1 MALTKKVYVDNQTVI
16 PAANLN
22 AIQDEVIANANAIG
36 GKAPVQHTHTKS
48 QITDF
53 PSSLPASD
61 VSAWAKASTKPTYTA
76 SEVGAAPTSHTH
88 TKSQI
93 TDLTDY
99 TLPKATETT
108 LGGVKV
114 GDGLSIT
121 TDGTLSANA
130 VSGEPDEYLKS
141 ASISGNELTL
151 VKKDNT
157 TITFIPTTGGGGSAE
172 RIDWAN
178 VYNKP
183 DTFPPSAHTHSQY
196 LTEQSLKTVN
206 GESLVGTGDIT
217 ISGEPTEYLKGA
229 AVSGNTLTLTKK
241 DNSTVVFTPTT
252 GGGGSAESVDWSNV
266 YNKPDTFPPSAHTHS
281 QYLTEHQS
289 LKTVN
294 GESLVG
300 TGDITIS
307 GEPTEYLKG
316 AAVSGN
322 TLTITKKDNSTV
334 VFTPAD
340 SVDWSNIT
348 NKPATFTPSAHN
360 HDDKYYTKNE
370 VDTKLSTKA
379 GTAVATTSAAG
390 LMSAADKTKLD
401 GLSQTSI
408 TIDDA
413 LSTTSTNP
421 AQNKVITAAL
431 NNKAPQYQYSTTD
444 LTPNVSSLDTGKIYV
459 VYE

>member
-99 TLPKATETT
+99 TLPKATKTT

-121 TDGTLSANA
+121 TDGTLSAN
-130 VSGEPDEYLKS
+130 VVGGEPDEYLKS

-172 RIDWAN
+172 RVDWAN

-183 DTFPPSAHTHSQY
+183 DTFP
-196 LTEQSLKTVN
+196 
-206 GESLVGTGDIT
+206 
-217 ISGEPTEYLKGA
+217 
-229 AVSGNTLTLTKK
+229 
-241 DNSTVVFTPTT
+241 
-252 GGGGSAESVDWSNV
+252 
-266 YNKPDTFPPSAHTHS
+266 
-281 QYLTEHQS
+281 
-289 LKTVN
+289 
-294 GESLVG
+294 
-300 TGDITIS
+300 
-307 GEPTEYLKG
+307 
-316 AAVSGN
+316 
-322 TLTITKKDNSTV
+322 
-334 VFTPAD
+334 
-340 SVDWSNIT
+340 
-348 NKPATFTPSAHN
+348 PSAHN

-370 VDTKLSTKA
+370 VDTKLAAKA
-379 GTAVATTSAAG
+379 GTAVATTSADG

-408 TIDDA
+408 TVDSA

-431 NNKAPQYQYSTTD
+431 NSKAPQYQYSTTD

>member
-53 PSSLPASD
+53 PTSLPASD

-121 TDGTLSANA
+121 TDGTLSANV

-172 RIDWAN
+172 RVDWAN

-183 DTFPPSAHTHSQY
+183 DTFP
-196 LTEQSLKTVN
+196 
-206 GESLVGTGDIT
+206 
-217 ISGEPTEYLKGA
+217 
-229 AVSGNTLTLTKK
+229 
-241 DNSTVVFTPTT
+241 
-252 GGGGSAESVDWSNV
+252 
-266 YNKPDTFPPSAHTHS
+266 
-281 QYLTEHQS
+281 
-289 LKTVN
+289 
-294 GESLVG
+294 
-300 TGDITIS
+300 
-307 GEPTEYLKG
+307 
-316 AAVSGN
+316 
-322 TLTITKKDNSTV
+322 
-334 VFTPAD
+334 
-340 SVDWSNIT
+340 
-348 NKPATFTPSAHN
+348 PSAHN

-370 VDTKLSTKA
+370 VDTKLAAKA
-379 GTAVATTSAAG
+379 GTAVATTSADG

-401 GLSQTSI
+401 GLSQISI
-408 TIDDA
+408 TVDEA

>member
-53 PSSLPASD
+53 PTSLPASD

-130 VSGEPDEYLKS
+130 VGGEPDEYLKS

-172 RIDWAN
+172 RVDWAN

-183 DTFPPSAHTHSQY
+183 ATFP
-196 LTEQSLKTVN
+196 
-206 GESLVGTGDIT
+206 
-217 ISGEPTEYLKGA
+217 
-229 AVSGNTLTLTKK
+229 
-241 DNSTVVFTPTT
+241 
-252 GGGGSAESVDWSNV
+252 
-266 YNKPDTFPPSAHTHS
+266 
-281 QYLTEHQS
+281 
-289 LKTVN
+289 
-294 GESLVG
+294 
-300 TGDITIS
+300 
-307 GEPTEYLKG
+307 
-316 AAVSGN
+316 
-322 TLTITKKDNSTV
+322 
-334 VFTPAD
+334 
-340 SVDWSNIT
+340 
-348 NKPATFTPSAHN
+348 PSAHN
-360 HDDKYYTKNE
+360 HDDKYYTKSE
-370 VDTKLSTKA
+370 VDTKLAEKA

-401 GLSQTSI
+401 GLSQISI
-408 TIDDA
+408 TVDEA

>member
-99 TLPKATETT
+99 TLPTASAST

-121 TDGTLSANA
+121 TDGTLSANV

-141 ASISGNELTL
+141 ASVSGNELTL

-172 RIDWAN
+172 
-178 VYNKP
+178 
-183 DTFPPSAHTHSQY
+183 
-196 LTEQSLKTVN
+196 
-206 GESLVGTGDIT
+206 
-217 ISGEPTEYLKGA
+217 
-229 AVSGNTLTLTKK
+229 
-241 DNSTVVFTPTT
+241 
-252 GGGGSAESVDWSNV
+252 SVDWSNV
-266 YNKPDTFPPSAHTHS
+266 
-281 QYLTEHQS
+281 
-289 LKTVN
+289 
-294 GESLVG
+294 
-300 TGDITIS
+300 
-307 GEPTEYLKG
+307 
-316 AAVSGN
+316 
-322 TLTITKKDNSTV
+322 
-334 VFTPAD
+334 
-340 SVDWSNIT
+340 T
-348 NKPATFTPSAHN
+348 NKPATFPPSAHN
-360 HDDKYYTKNE
+360 HDDRYYTESE
-370 VDTKLSTKA
+370 VDTKLAAKA

-390 LMSAADKTKLD
+390 LMSAADKTKLN

-408 TIDDA
+408 TVDSA

>member
-99 TLPKATETT
+99 TLPKATKTM

-172 RIDWAN
+172 RVDWAN

-183 DTFPPSAHTHSQY
+183 ATFP
-196 LTEQSLKTVN
+196 
-206 GESLVGTGDIT
+206 
-217 ISGEPTEYLKGA
+217 
-229 AVSGNTLTLTKK
+229 
-241 DNSTVVFTPTT
+241 
-252 GGGGSAESVDWSNV
+252 
-266 YNKPDTFPPSAHTHS
+266 
-281 QYLTEHQS
+281 
-289 LKTVN
+289 
-294 GESLVG
+294 
-300 TGDITIS
+300 
-307 GEPTEYLKG
+307 
-316 AAVSGN
+316 
-322 TLTITKKDNSTV
+322 
-334 VFTPAD
+334 
-340 SVDWSNIT
+340 
-348 NKPATFTPSAHN
+348 PSAHN
-360 HDDKYYTKNE
+360 HDDRYYTESE
-370 VDTKLSTKA
+370 VDTKLAEKA

-401 GLSQTSI
+401 GLSQISI
-408 TIDDA
+408 TVDEA

>member
-53 PSSLPASD
+53 PTSLPASD

-99 TLPKATETT
+99 TLPTASAST

-114 GDGLSIT
+114 GAGLSINN
-121 TDGTLSANA
+121 GVLSANGG
-130 VSGEPDEYLKS
+130 SGEPAEYLKS
-141 ASISGNELTL
+141 ASVSGNELTL

-172 RIDWAN
+172 RVDWAN

-183 DTFPPSAHTHSQY
+183 DTFPPSAH
-196 LTEQSLKTVN
+196 
-206 GESLVGTGDIT
+206 
-217 ISGEPTEYLKGA
+217 
-229 AVSGNTLTLTKK
+229 
-241 DNSTVVFTPTT
+241 
-252 GGGGSAESVDWSNV
+252 
-266 YNKPDTFPPSAHTHS
+266 
-281 QYLTEHQS
+281 
-289 LKTVN
+289 
-294 GESLVG
+294 
-300 TGDITIS
+300 
-307 GEPTEYLKG
+307 
-316 AAVSGN
+316 
-322 TLTITKKDNSTV
+322 
-334 VFTPAD
+334 
-340 SVDWSNIT
+340 
-348 NKPATFTPSAHN
+348 N
-360 HDDKYYTKNE
+360 HDDRYYTESE
-370 VDTKLSTKA
+370 VDTKLAAKA

-401 GLSQTSI
+401 NLSQTSI
-408 TIDDA
+408 TVDSA

-431 NNKAPQYQYSTTD
+431 NSKAPQYQYSTTD

>member
-53 PSSLPASD
+53 PTSLPASD

-93 TDLTDY
+93 TDLVEY

-121 TDGTLSANA
+121 TDGTLSANV

-172 RIDWAN
+172 RVDWAN

-196 LTEQSLKTVN
+196 LTEHQPLKTVN

-241 DNSTVVFTPTT
+241 DNSTVVFTP
-252 GGGGSAESVDWSNV
+252 
-266 YNKPDTFPPSAHTHS
+266 
-281 QYLTEHQS
+281 
-289 LKTVN
+289 
-294 GESLVG
+294 
-300 TGDITIS
+300 
-307 GEPTEYLKG
+307 
-316 AAVSGN
+316 
-322 TLTITKKDNSTV
+322 
-334 VFTPAD
+334 AD
-340 SVDWSNIT
+340 SIDWSNIT
-348 NKPATFTPSAHN
+348 NKPATFAPSAHN

-370 VDTKLSTKA
+370 VDTKLAAKA

-408 TIDDA
+408 TVDSA

>member
-53 PSSLPASD
+53 PTSLPASD
-61 VSAWAKASTKPTYTA
+61 VSAWAKAPNKPTYTA

-121 TDGTLSANA
+121 TDGTLSAN
-130 VSGEPDEYLKS
+130 VVGGEPDEYLKS

-172 RIDWAN
+172 RVDWAN

-183 DTFPPSAHTHSQY
+183 ATFP
-196 LTEQSLKTVN
+196 
-206 GESLVGTGDIT
+206 
-217 ISGEPTEYLKGA
+217 
-229 AVSGNTLTLTKK
+229 
-241 DNSTVVFTPTT
+241 
-252 GGGGSAESVDWSNV
+252 
-266 YNKPDTFPPSAHTHS
+266 
-281 QYLTEHQS
+281 
-289 LKTVN
+289 
-294 GESLVG
+294 
-300 TGDITIS
+300 
-307 GEPTEYLKG
+307 
-316 AAVSGN
+316 
-322 TLTITKKDNSTV
+322 
-334 VFTPAD
+334 
-340 SVDWSNIT
+340 
-348 NKPATFTPSAHN
+348 PSAHN
-360 HDDKYYTKNE
+360 HDDRYYTESE
-370 VDTKLSTKA
+370 VDTKLAAKA
-379 GTAVATTSAAG
+379 GTAVATTSTDG

-401 GLSQTSI
+401 GLSQISI
-408 TIDDA
+408 TVDEA

>member
-53 PSSLPASD
+53 PTSLPASD

-121 TDGTLSANA
+121 TDGTLSANV

-172 RIDWAN
+172 RVDWAN

-196 LTEQSLKTVN
+196 LTEHQPLKTVN

-241 DNSTVVFTPTT
+241 DNSTVVFTP
-252 GGGGSAESVDWSNV
+252 
-266 YNKPDTFPPSAHTHS
+266 
-281 QYLTEHQS
+281 
-289 LKTVN
+289 
-294 GESLVG
+294 
-300 TGDITIS
+300 
-307 GEPTEYLKG
+307 
-316 AAVSGN
+316 
-322 TLTITKKDNSTV
+322 
-334 VFTPAD
+334 AD
-340 SVDWSNIT
+340 SIDWSNIT
-348 NKPATFTPSAHN
+348 NKPTTFTPSAHN

-379 GTAVATTSAAG
+379 GTAVATTSADG

-408 TIDDA
+408 TVDSA

>member
-53 PSSLPASD
+53 PTSLPASD

-99 TLPKATETT
+99 TLPKATKTT

-121 TDGTLSANA
+121 TDGTLSAN
-130 VSGEPDEYLKS
+130 VVGGEPDEYLKS

-172 RIDWAN
+172 RVDWA
-178 VYNKP
+178 
-183 DTFPPSAHTHSQY
+183 
-196 LTEQSLKTVN
+196 
-206 GESLVGTGDIT
+206 
-217 ISGEPTEYLKGA
+217 
-229 AVSGNTLTLTKK
+229 
-241 DNSTVVFTPTT
+241 
-252 GGGGSAESVDWSNV
+252 NV

-334 VFTPAD
+334 VFTPNEN
-340 SVDWSNIT
+340 VDWANIT
-348 NKPATFTPSAHN
+348 NKPATFPPSAHN
-360 HDDKYYTKNE
+360 HDDRYYTESE
-370 VDTKLSTKA
+370 VDTKLAAKA

-390 LMSAADKTKLD
+390 LMSAADKTKLN

-408 TIDDA
+408 TVDSA

>member
-22 AIQDEVIANANAIG
+22 AIQDEVIANATAIE

-53 PSSLPASD
+53 PTSMPASD
-61 VSAWAKASTKPTYTA
+61 VSDWAKASKKPTYTA

-99 TLPKATETT
+99 SLPKATKTV

-114 GDGLSIT
+114 GEGLSIT
-121 TDGTLSANA
+121 TDGTLSANV

-157 TITFIPTTGGGGSAE
+157 TITFIPTTSGGGSAE
-172 RIDWAN
+172 KVDWAN

-183 DTFPPSAHTHSQY
+183 T
-196 LTEQSLKTVN
+196 
-206 GESLVGTGDIT
+206 
-217 ISGEPTEYLKGA
+217 
-229 AVSGNTLTLTKK
+229 
-241 DNSTVVFTPTT
+241 
-252 GGGGSAESVDWSNV
+252 
-266 YNKPDTFPPSAHTHS
+266 
-281 QYLTEHQS
+281 
-289 LKTVN
+289 
-294 GESLVG
+294 
-300 TGDITIS
+300 
-307 GEPTEYLKG
+307 
-316 AAVSGN
+316 
-322 TLTITKKDNSTV
+322 
-334 VFTPAD
+334 
-340 SVDWSNIT
+340 
-348 NKPATFTPSAHN
+348 TFTPSAHTHTKSEITDLTDYSLPIASATVLGGVKIGSGLSITN
-360 HDDKYYTKNE
+360 GVLSVNEGSKTVDWSDVENKPTTFAPSAHTHDDRYYTESE
-370 VDTKLSTKA
+370 VDTKLAAKA
-379 GTAVATTSAAG
+379 GTSVATTSAAG
-390 LMSAADKTKLD
+390 LMSAADKTKLNN
-401 GLSQTSI
+401 LSQTSI
-408 TIDDA
+408 TVDSA

-421 AQNKVITAAL
+421 AQNKVITVAL

-444 LTPNVSSLDTGKIYV
+444 LTPNVSSLDTGKMYV

>member
-53 PSSLPASD
+53 PTSLPASD

-99 TLPKATETT
+99 TLPTASAST

-121 TDGTLSANA
+121 TDGTLSAN
-130 VSGEPDEYLKS
+130 VVGGEPDEYLKS

-172 RIDWAN
+172 RVDWAN

-183 DTFPPSAHTHSQY
+183 DTFPPSAH
-196 LTEQSLKTVN
+196 
-206 GESLVGTGDIT
+206 
-217 ISGEPTEYLKGA
+217 
-229 AVSGNTLTLTKK
+229 
-241 DNSTVVFTPTT
+241 
-252 GGGGSAESVDWSNV
+252 
-266 YNKPDTFPPSAHTHS
+266 
-281 QYLTEHQS
+281 
-289 LKTVN
+289 
-294 GESLVG
+294 
-300 TGDITIS
+300 
-307 GEPTEYLKG
+307 
-316 AAVSGN
+316 
-322 TLTITKKDNSTV
+322 
-334 VFTPAD
+334 
-340 SVDWSNIT
+340 
-348 NKPATFTPSAHN
+348 N
-360 HDDKYYTKNE
+360 HDDRYYTESE
-370 VDTKLSTKA
+370 VDTKLAAKA
-379 GTAVATTSAAG
+379 GTAVATTSADG

-401 GLSQTSI
+401 NLSQTPI
-408 TIDDA
+408 TVDEA

>member
-121 TDGTLSANA
+121 TDGTLSANV

-172 RIDWAN
+172 RVDWAN

-196 LTEQSLKTVN
+196 LTEHQPLKTVN

-229 AVSGNTLTLTKK
+229 AISGNTLTLTKK
-241 DNSTVVFTPTT
+241 DNSTVVFTPN
-252 GGGGSAESVDWSNV
+252 ENVDWANV
-266 YNKPDTFPPSAHTHS
+266 D
-281 QYLTEHQS
+281 
-289 LKTVN
+289 
-294 GESLVG
+294 
-300 TGDITIS
+300 
-307 GEPTEYLKG
+307 
-316 AAVSGN
+316 
-322 TLTITKKDNSTV
+322 
-334 VFTPAD
+334 
-340 SVDWSNIT
+340 

-360 HDDKYYTKNE
+360 HDDKYYTESE
-370 VDTKLSTKA
+370 VDTKLAAKA

-401 GLSQTSI
+401 NLSQTSI
-408 TIDDA
+408 TVDSA

-421 AQNKVITAAL
+421 AQNKVITVAL
-431 NNKAPQYQYSTTD
+431 NSKAPQYQYSTTD

>member
-22 AIQDEVIANANAIG
+22 AIQDEVIANATAIG

-53 PSSLPASD
+53 PGSLPASD
-61 VSAWAKASTKPTYTA
+61 VSAWAKAPTKPTYTA

-99 TLPKATETT
+99 TLPKATKTT

-121 TDGTLSANA
+121 TDGTLSANV

-172 RIDWAN
+172 RVDWAN

-183 DTFPPSAHTHSQY
+183 TSFP
-196 LTEQSLKTVN
+196 
-206 GESLVGTGDIT
+206 
-217 ISGEPTEYLKGA
+217 
-229 AVSGNTLTLTKK
+229 
-241 DNSTVVFTPTT
+241 
-252 GGGGSAESVDWSNV
+252 
-266 YNKPDTFPPSAHTHS
+266 
-281 QYLTEHQS
+281 
-289 LKTVN
+289 
-294 GESLVG
+294 
-300 TGDITIS
+300 
-307 GEPTEYLKG
+307 
-316 AAVSGN
+316 
-322 TLTITKKDNSTV
+322 
-334 VFTPAD
+334 
-340 SVDWSNIT
+340 
-348 NKPATFTPSAHN
+348 PSAHN

-379 GTAVATTSAAG
+379 GTAVATTSADG

-408 TIDDA
+408 TVDSA

-421 AQNKVITAAL
+421 AQNKVITVAL
-431 NNKAPQYQYSTTD
+431 NSKAPQYQYSTTD

>member
-53 PSSLPASD
+53 PTSLPASD

-99 TLPKATETT
+99 TLPKATKTT

-172 RIDWAN
+172 RVDWAN

-183 DTFPPSAHTHSQY
+183 TSFP
-196 LTEQSLKTVN
+196 
-206 GESLVGTGDIT
+206 
-217 ISGEPTEYLKGA
+217 
-229 AVSGNTLTLTKK
+229 
-241 DNSTVVFTPTT
+241 
-252 GGGGSAESVDWSNV
+252 
-266 YNKPDTFPPSAHTHS
+266 
-281 QYLTEHQS
+281 
-289 LKTVN
+289 
-294 GESLVG
+294 
-300 TGDITIS
+300 
-307 GEPTEYLKG
+307 
-316 AAVSGN
+316 
-322 TLTITKKDNSTV
+322 
-334 VFTPAD
+334 
-340 SVDWSNIT
+340 
-348 NKPATFTPSAHN
+348 PSAHN
-360 HDDKYYTKNE
+360 HDDKYYTKSE
-370 VDTKLSTKA
+370 VDTKLAAKA

-401 GLSQTSI
+401 GLSQISI
-408 TIDDA
+408 TVDEA

-421 AQNKVITAAL
+421 AQNKVITTAL
-431 NNKAPQYQYSTTD
+431 NSKAPQYQYSTTD

>member
-121 TDGTLSANA
+121 TDGTLSANV

-172 RIDWAN
+172 RVDWAN

-196 LTEQSLKTVN
+196 LTEHQPLKTVN

-241 DNSTVVFTPTT
+241 DNSTVVFTPT
-252 GGGGSAESVDWSNV
+252 ENVDW
-266 YNKPDTFPPSAHTHS
+266 A
-281 QYLTEHQS
+281 
-289 LKTVN
+289 
-294 GESLVG
+294 
-300 TGDITIS
+300 
-307 GEPTEYLKG
+307 
-316 AAVSGN
+316 
-322 TLTITKKDNSTV
+322 
-334 VFTPAD
+334 
-340 SVDWSNIT
+340 NIT
-348 NKPATFTPSAHN
+348 NKPTTFTPSAHN

-408 TIDDA
+408 TVDSA

-421 AQNKVITAAL
+421 AQNKVITTAL
-431 NNKAPQYQYSTTD
+431 NSKAPQYQYSTTD

>member
-99 TLPKATETT
+99 TLPKATKTT

-121 TDGTLSANA
+121 TDGTLSANV

-157 TITFIPTTGGGGSAE
+157 TSTFIPTTGGGGSAE
-172 RIDWAN
+172 RVDWA
-178 VYNKP
+178 
-183 DTFPPSAHTHSQY
+183 
-196 LTEQSLKTVN
+196 
-206 GESLVGTGDIT
+206 
-217 ISGEPTEYLKGA
+217 
-229 AVSGNTLTLTKK
+229 
-241 DNSTVVFTPTT
+241 
-252 GGGGSAESVDWSNV
+252 NV

-322 TLTITKKDNSTV
+322 TLTLTKKDNSTV

-348 NKPATFTPSAHN
+348 NKPATFAPSAHN
-360 HDDKYYTKNE
+360 HDDRYYTESE
-370 VDTKLSTKA
+370 VDTKLAAKA

-390 LMSAADKTKLD
+390 LMSAADKTKLN

-408 TIDDA
+408 TVDSA

-421 AQNKVITAAL
+421 AQNKVITVAL

>member
-99 TLPKATETT
+99 TLPKATKTT

-172 RIDWAN
+172 RVDWAN

-183 DTFPPSAHTHSQY
+183 ATFP
-196 LTEQSLKTVN
+196 
-206 GESLVGTGDIT
+206 
-217 ISGEPTEYLKGA
+217 
-229 AVSGNTLTLTKK
+229 
-241 DNSTVVFTPTT
+241 
-252 GGGGSAESVDWSNV
+252 
-266 YNKPDTFPPSAHTHS
+266 
-281 QYLTEHQS
+281 
-289 LKTVN
+289 
-294 GESLVG
+294 
-300 TGDITIS
+300 
-307 GEPTEYLKG
+307 
-316 AAVSGN
+316 
-322 TLTITKKDNSTV
+322 
-334 VFTPAD
+334 
-340 SVDWSNIT
+340 
-348 NKPATFTPSAHN
+348 PSAHN
-360 HDDKYYTKNE
+360 HDDRYYTESE
-370 VDTKLSTKA
+370 VDTKLAAKA

-401 GLSQTSI
+401 GLSQISI
-408 TIDDA
+408 TVDSA

>member
-22 AIQDEVIANANAIG
+22 AIQDEVIANATAIE

-53 PSSLPASD
+53 PTSLPASD

-130 VSGEPDEYLKS
+130 VGGEPDEYLKS

-157 TITFIPTTGGGGSAE
+157 TITFIPTTGSGGSAE
-172 RIDWAN
+172 RVDWAN

-183 DTFPPSAHTHSQY
+183 A
-196 LTEQSLKTVN
+196 
-206 GESLVGTGDIT
+206 
-217 ISGEPTEYLKGA
+217 
-229 AVSGNTLTLTKK
+229 
-241 DNSTVVFTPTT
+241 
-252 GGGGSAESVDWSNV
+252 
-266 YNKPDTFPPSAHTHS
+266 TFPPSAHTHS

-322 TLTITKKDNSTV
+322 TLTLTKKDNSTV
-334 VFTPAD
+334 VFTPNEN
-340 SVDWSNIT
+340 VDWANIT
-348 NKPATFTPSAHN
+348 NKPATFPPSAHN
-360 HDDKYYTKNE
+360 HDDRYYTESE
-370 VDTKLSTKA
+370 VDTKLAAKA
-379 GTAVATTSAAG
+379 GTAIATTSAAG
-390 LMSAADKTKLD
+390 LMSAADKTKLN

-408 TIDDA
+408 TVDSA

-421 AQNKVITAAL
+421 AQNKVITVAL
-431 NNKAPQYQYSTTD
+431 NSKAPQYQYSTTD
-444 LTPNVSSLDTGKIYV
+444 LTPNVSSLDTGKMYV

>member
-53 PSSLPASD
+53 PTSLPASD
-61 VSAWAKASTKPTYTA
+61 VSAWAKAPNKPTYTA

-99 TLPKATETT
+99 TLPKATKTT

-114 GDGLSIT
+114 GDGLNIT
-121 TDGTLSANA
+121 TDGTLSTNA

-172 RIDWAN
+172 RVDWAN

-183 DTFPPSAHTHSQY
+183 ATFP
-196 LTEQSLKTVN
+196 
-206 GESLVGTGDIT
+206 
-217 ISGEPTEYLKGA
+217 
-229 AVSGNTLTLTKK
+229 
-241 DNSTVVFTPTT
+241 
-252 GGGGSAESVDWSNV
+252 
-266 YNKPDTFPPSAHTHS
+266 
-281 QYLTEHQS
+281 
-289 LKTVN
+289 
-294 GESLVG
+294 
-300 TGDITIS
+300 
-307 GEPTEYLKG
+307 
-316 AAVSGN
+316 
-322 TLTITKKDNSTV
+322 
-334 VFTPAD
+334 
-340 SVDWSNIT
+340 
-348 NKPATFTPSAHN
+348 PSAHN
-360 HDDKYYTKNE
+360 HDDKYYTKSE

-379 GTAVATTSAAG
+379 GTAVATTSADG

-401 GLSQTSI
+401 GLSQTPI
-408 TIDDA
+408 TVDSA

>member
-53 PSSLPASD
+53 PTSLPASD

-121 TDGTLSANA
+121 TDGTLSAD
-130 VSGEPDEYLKS
+130 VVGGEPDEYLKS

-172 RIDWAN
+172 RVDWAN

-183 DTFPPSAHTHSQY
+183 ATFP
-196 LTEQSLKTVN
+196 
-206 GESLVGTGDIT
+206 
-217 ISGEPTEYLKGA
+217 
-229 AVSGNTLTLTKK
+229 
-241 DNSTVVFTPTT
+241 
-252 GGGGSAESVDWSNV
+252 
-266 YNKPDTFPPSAHTHS
+266 
-281 QYLTEHQS
+281 
-289 LKTVN
+289 
-294 GESLVG
+294 
-300 TGDITIS
+300 
-307 GEPTEYLKG
+307 
-316 AAVSGN
+316 
-322 TLTITKKDNSTV
+322 
-334 VFTPAD
+334 
-340 SVDWSNIT
+340 
-348 NKPATFTPSAHN
+348 PSAHN
-360 HDDKYYTKNE
+360 HDDRYYTESE
-370 VDTKLSTKA
+370 VDTKLAEKA

-401 GLSQTSI
+401 SLSQISI
-408 TIDDA
+408 TVDSA

>member
-53 PSSLPASD
+53 PTSLPASD

-121 TDGTLSANA
+121 TDGTLSANV

-172 RIDWAN
+172 RVDWAN

-196 LTEQSLKTVN
+196 LTEHQPLKTVN

-241 DNSTVVFTPTT
+241 DNSTVVFTP
-252 GGGGSAESVDWSNV
+252 
-266 YNKPDTFPPSAHTHS
+266 
-281 QYLTEHQS
+281 
-289 LKTVN
+289 
-294 GESLVG
+294 
-300 TGDITIS
+300 
-307 GEPTEYLKG
+307 
-316 AAVSGN
+316 
-322 TLTITKKDNSTV
+322 
-334 VFTPAD
+334 AD
-340 SVDWSNIT
+340 SIDWSNIT
-348 NKPATFTPSAHN
+348 NKPTTFTPSAHN

-408 TIDDA
+408 TVDSA

>member
-53 PSSLPASD
+53 PTSLPASD

-99 TLPKATETT
+99 TLPKATKTT

-121 TDGTLSANA
+121 TDGTLSANV

-172 RIDWAN
+172 RVDWAN

-183 DTFPPSAHTHSQY
+183 ATFP
-196 LTEQSLKTVN
+196 
-206 GESLVGTGDIT
+206 
-217 ISGEPTEYLKGA
+217 
-229 AVSGNTLTLTKK
+229 
-241 DNSTVVFTPTT
+241 
-252 GGGGSAESVDWSNV
+252 
-266 YNKPDTFPPSAHTHS
+266 
-281 QYLTEHQS
+281 
-289 LKTVN
+289 
-294 GESLVG
+294 
-300 TGDITIS
+300 
-307 GEPTEYLKG
+307 
-316 AAVSGN
+316 
-322 TLTITKKDNSTV
+322 
-334 VFTPAD
+334 
-340 SVDWSNIT
+340 
-348 NKPATFTPSAHN
+348 PSAHN

-370 VDTKLSTKA
+370 VDTNLAEKA

-401 GLSQTSI
+401 GLSQISI
-408 TIDDA
+408 TVDEA

>member
-53 PSSLPASD
+53 PTSLPASD

-93 TDLTDY
+93 TDLVDY
-99 TLPKATETT
+99 TLPKATKTT

-121 TDGTLSANA
+121 TDGTLSANV

-172 RIDWAN
+172 RVDWAN

-183 DTFPPSAHTHSQY
+183 ATFP
-196 LTEQSLKTVN
+196 
-206 GESLVGTGDIT
+206 
-217 ISGEPTEYLKGA
+217 
-229 AVSGNTLTLTKK
+229 
-241 DNSTVVFTPTT
+241 
-252 GGGGSAESVDWSNV
+252 
-266 YNKPDTFPPSAHTHS
+266 
-281 QYLTEHQS
+281 
-289 LKTVN
+289 
-294 GESLVG
+294 
-300 TGDITIS
+300 
-307 GEPTEYLKG
+307 
-316 AAVSGN
+316 
-322 TLTITKKDNSTV
+322 
-334 VFTPAD
+334 
-340 SVDWSNIT
+340 
-348 NKPATFTPSAHN
+348 PSAHN
-360 HDDKYYTKNE
+360 HDDRYYTESE
-370 VDTKLSTKA
+370 VDTKLAEKA

-401 GLSQTSI
+401 GLSQISI
-408 TIDDA
+408 TVDEA

>member
-53 PSSLPASD
+53 PTSLPASD

-172 RIDWAN
+172 RVDWAN

-183 DTFPPSAHTHSQY
+183 TTFP
-196 LTEQSLKTVN
+196 
-206 GESLVGTGDIT
+206 
-217 ISGEPTEYLKGA
+217 
-229 AVSGNTLTLTKK
+229 
-241 DNSTVVFTPTT
+241 
-252 GGGGSAESVDWSNV
+252 
-266 YNKPDTFPPSAHTHS
+266 
-281 QYLTEHQS
+281 
-289 LKTVN
+289 
-294 GESLVG
+294 
-300 TGDITIS
+300 
-307 GEPTEYLKG
+307 
-316 AAVSGN
+316 
-322 TLTITKKDNSTV
+322 
-334 VFTPAD
+334 
-340 SVDWSNIT
+340 
-348 NKPATFTPSAHN
+348 PSAHN
-360 HDDKYYTKNE
+360 HDDRYYTESE
-370 VDTKLSTKA
+370 VDTKLAAKA
-379 GTAVATTSAAG
+379 GTAVATTSTDG

-401 GLSQTSI
+401 GLSQISI
-408 TIDDA
+408 TVDEA

-444 LTPNVSSLDTGKIYV
+444 LTPGVSSLDTGKIYV

>member
-22 AIQDEVIANANAIG
+22 AIQDEVIANATAIG

-53 PSSLPASD
+53 PTSLPASD

-99 TLPKATETT
+99 TLPKATKTT

-130 VSGEPDEYLKS
+130 VGGEPDEYLKS

-172 RIDWAN
+172 RVDWAN

-183 DTFPPSAHTHSQY
+183 ATFP
-196 LTEQSLKTVN
+196 
-206 GESLVGTGDIT
+206 
-217 ISGEPTEYLKGA
+217 
-229 AVSGNTLTLTKK
+229 
-241 DNSTVVFTPTT
+241 
-252 GGGGSAESVDWSNV
+252 
-266 YNKPDTFPPSAHTHS
+266 
-281 QYLTEHQS
+281 
-289 LKTVN
+289 
-294 GESLVG
+294 
-300 TGDITIS
+300 
-307 GEPTEYLKG
+307 
-316 AAVSGN
+316 
-322 TLTITKKDNSTV
+322 
-334 VFTPAD
+334 
-340 SVDWSNIT
+340 
-348 NKPATFTPSAHN
+348 PSAHN

-370 VDTKLSTKA
+370 VDTKLAEKA

-401 GLSQTSI
+401 GLSQISI
-408 TIDDA
+408 TVDEA

>member
-22 AIQDEVIANANAIG
+22 AIQDEVIANATAIE

-53 PSSLPASD
+53 PTSLPASD

-130 VSGEPDEYLKS
+130 VGGEPDEYLKS

-157 TITFIPTTGGGGSAE
+157 TITFIPTTGSGGSAE
-172 RIDWAN
+172 RVDWAN

-183 DTFPPSAHTHSQY
+183 ATFP
-196 LTEQSLKTVN
+196 
-206 GESLVGTGDIT
+206 
-217 ISGEPTEYLKGA
+217 
-229 AVSGNTLTLTKK
+229 
-241 DNSTVVFTPTT
+241 
-252 GGGGSAESVDWSNV
+252 
-266 YNKPDTFPPSAHTHS
+266 
-281 QYLTEHQS
+281 
-289 LKTVN
+289 
-294 GESLVG
+294 
-300 TGDITIS
+300 
-307 GEPTEYLKG
+307 
-316 AAVSGN
+316 
-322 TLTITKKDNSTV
+322 
-334 VFTPAD
+334 
-340 SVDWSNIT
+340 
-348 NKPATFTPSAHN
+348 PSAHN
-360 HDDKYYTKNE
+360 HDDKYYTKSE
-370 VDTKLSTKA
+370 VDTKLAEKA

-401 GLSQTSI
+401 GLSQISI
-408 TIDDA
+408 TVDEA

>member
-53 PSSLPASD
+53 PTSLPASD

-99 TLPKATETT
+99 TLPKATKTT

-121 TDGTLSANA
+121 TDGTLSAN
-130 VSGEPDEYLKS
+130 VVGGEPDEYLKS

-172 RIDWAN
+172 RVDWAN

-183 DTFPPSAHTHSQY
+183 TTFP
-196 LTEQSLKTVN
+196 
-206 GESLVGTGDIT
+206 
-217 ISGEPTEYLKGA
+217 
-229 AVSGNTLTLTKK
+229 
-241 DNSTVVFTPTT
+241 
-252 GGGGSAESVDWSNV
+252 
-266 YNKPDTFPPSAHTHS
+266 
-281 QYLTEHQS
+281 
-289 LKTVN
+289 
-294 GESLVG
+294 
-300 TGDITIS
+300 
-307 GEPTEYLKG
+307 
-316 AAVSGN
+316 
-322 TLTITKKDNSTV
+322 
-334 VFTPAD
+334 
-340 SVDWSNIT
+340 
-348 NKPATFTPSAHN
+348 PSAHN

-370 VDTKLSTKA
+370 VDTKLAEKA

-401 GLSQTSI
+401 GLSQISI
-408 TIDDA
+408 TVDEA

>member
-53 PSSLPASD
+53 PTSLPASD

-93 TDLTDY
+93 TDLVEY

-121 TDGTLSANA
+121 TDGTLSANV

-172 RIDWAN
+172 RVDWAN

-183 DTFPPSAHTHSQY
+183 DTFPPSAH
-196 LTEQSLKTVN
+196 
-206 GESLVGTGDIT
+206 
-217 ISGEPTEYLKGA
+217 
-229 AVSGNTLTLTKK
+229 
-241 DNSTVVFTPTT
+241 
-252 GGGGSAESVDWSNV
+252 
-266 YNKPDTFPPSAHTHS
+266 
-281 QYLTEHQS
+281 
-289 LKTVN
+289 
-294 GESLVG
+294 
-300 TGDITIS
+300 
-307 GEPTEYLKG
+307 
-316 AAVSGN
+316 
-322 TLTITKKDNSTV
+322 
-334 VFTPAD
+334 
-340 SVDWSNIT
+340 
-348 NKPATFTPSAHN
+348 N
-360 HDDKYYTKNE
+360 HDDKYYTKSE
-370 VDTKLSTKA
+370 VDTKLTAKA

-408 TIDDA
+408 TVDDA